1 MMSESLLRAIGDISD
16 ELVILP
22 AKMNTGKANLWVKW
36 GVAVACVCL
45 MVGAV
50 MLPLLLNVI
59 QPKSAIETP
68 VVDSTEINEVPSDK
82 SEERNMC
89 IIRNFADVYKPI
101 DYGEP
106 AEVLSFDTAA
116 ESFSVYGGQLLPE
129 VLNHTVTDKGAVLL
143 DRPTDVIRYCDID
156 NELDIFKAEYQYES
170 EELGTFTITAENTLC
185 PNIGSDE
192 YEPSFYS
199 NNERLDSDSDS
210 ISFIEPNTVFAA
222 ETSEY
227 VYAQIIVPSP
237 RYLNR
242 IDESEQE
249 VKDGVFVS
257 YDELPEEYILLTFCF
272 EKHITDEQLVR
283 VLDTCWVFISN
294 SYLQ

>member
-1 MMSESLLRAIGDISD
+1 MTSESLLRAIGDISD

-143 DRPTDVIRYCDID
+143 DRPTDVIRYCDSD

-170 EELGTFTITAENTLC
+170 EELGT
-185 PNIGSDE
+185 
-192 YEPSFYS
+192 
-199 NNERLDSDSDS
+199 
-210 ISFIEPNTVFAA
+210 V
-222 ETSEY
+222 
-227 VYAQIIVPSP
+227 
-237 RYLNR
+237 
-242 IDESEQE
+242 
-249 VKDGVFVS
+249 
-257 YDELPEEYILLTFCF
+257 
-272 EKHITDEQLVR
+272 
-283 VLDTCWVFISN
+283 
-294 SYLQ
+294 

>member
-1 MMSESLLRAIGDISD
+1 M
-16 ELVILP
+16 
-22 AKMNTGKANLWVKW
+22 
-36 GVAVACVCL
+36 
-45 MVGAV
+45 
-50 MLPLLLNVI
+50 
-59 QPKSAIETP
+59 
-68 VVDSTEINEVPSDK
+68 
-82 SEERNMC
+82 
-89 IIRNFADVYKPI
+89 
-101 DYGEP
+101 
-106 AEVLSFDTAA
+106 
-116 ESFSVYGGQLLPE
+116 PE
-129 VLNHTVTDKGAVLL
+129 VLVNHTVTDKGAVLL
-143 DRPTDVIRYCDID
+143 DRPTDVIRYCDSD

-170 EELGTFTITAENTLC
+170 EGLGTFTITAENTLC

-192 YEPSFYS
+192 YEPNFYS

-272 EKHITDEQLVR
+272 EKHITDEQLVG